1 MILAYDNSVDSMKPG
16 DRVEIVGVYRAQP
29 LRVQKSRR
37 AIRSVFNTYVD
48 LISTKVTQD
57 NKYKVDSKIVK

>member
-1 MILAYDNSVDSMKPG
+1 MKPG